1 MLESACCCFCCF
13 CGADSGGGGRD
24 LAPLGVGGLLVGVV
38 LAKLPAVVL
47 LPLVFD
53 AADEEEII

>member
-1 MLESACCCFCCF
+1 MLESACCCCF
-13 CGADSGGGGRD
+13 CLCGDSGGGRD
-24 LAPLGVGGLLVGVV
+24 LAPLGVGGLLVGVL
-38 LAKLPAVVL
+38 LAKLPAMLVL